1 MDLRAEIRSE
11 GLALG
16 FDAIGFAPAESSEA
30 AKGWLAEYLASGMY
44 GDMGWM
50 AANAERRA
58 DPKKLWPEA
67 RSVVVVAMSYAPSQN
82 PLTTQRDLE
91 RGEISV
97 YARTV
102 RDYHDVLK
110 SRLKRLARWMSETH
124 GPQVKV
130 FVDTAP
136 VLEKHLAERAGLG
149 WQGKHSNLVS
159 RGLGNWFFLGEMFT
173 NIDLKPDDAE
183 TDHCGSCRNCLDA
196 CPTNAFPEPYQLDA
210 RRCISYLTI
219 EHKGHIDRDLMSAMG
234 GRIYGCDDCLAVCPW
249 NKFLEHPREP
259 DLWPRIE
266 LQAPRLKDLA
276 GLDEA
281 EFRKLFAGSPIKR
294 TGRDRFLRNV
304 AIAIGNSGS
313 LDLADTAA
321 QLTSDSSPLVRR
333 AAIWAL
339 RRLSPAQGNLMY
351 RNDPDPEVQ
360 AEWDRLKKARGEG
373 VE

>member
-1 MDLRAEIRSE
+1 VDLTSAIRSE

-16 FDAIGFAPAESSEA
+16 FDAIGFAPAESSED
-30 AKGWLAEYLASGMY
+30 AKAWLAEYLKSGMH

-50 AANAERRA
+50 AAHAERRA

-67 RSVVVVAMSYAPSQN
+67 RSVVVVAMSYAPPEN
-82 PLTTQRDLE
+82 PLSSVSDPE
-91 RGEISV
+91 SGEISV

-110 SRLKRLARWMSETH
+110 SRLKRLARWTNEVH
-124 GPQVKV
+124 GAQVKI

-136 VLEKHLAERAGLG
+136 VLEKHLAQRAGIG

-173 NIDLKPDDAE
+173 DIDLTPDAVE
-183 TDHCGSCRNCLDA
+183 LDHCGSCRNCLEA
-196 CPTNAFPEPYQLDA
+196 CPTDAFVAPYKLDA

-219 EHKGHIDRDLMSAMG
+219 EHKSHIDYDLMG

-249 NKFLEHPREP
+249 NKFAELPKEP
-259 DLWPRIE
+259 ALWPRVE
-266 LQAPRLKDLA
+266 LQVPKLKELA
-276 GLDEA
+276 GLDDA
-281 EFRKLFAGSPIKR
+281 EFRQVFAGSPIKR
-294 TGRDRFLRNV
+294 TGRDRFVRNV
-304 AIAIGNSGS
+304 AIAIGNS
-313 LDLADTAA
+313 DLPELAETAA
-321 QLTSDSSPLVRR
+321 QLTADSSPLVRR

-339 RRLSPAQGNLMY
+339 SRLEPERANLMY

-360 AEWDRLKKARGEG
+360 AEWDRMKG
-373 VE
+373 VQKGDVL